1 MKKTKWTIDPTHSQV
16 QFKVKHLMITTVTG
30 SFNEFESTVETSS
43 DDFADA
49 QVSFTAK
56 TASVNT
62 GNEQRD
68 GHLQGD
74 DFFNAE
80 KYPELKFNST
90 RITKKDDENLELEGD
105 LTIRDITKKVK
116 LAVEFGGVMTDP
128 WGNVKAG
135 FTVTGKIS
143 RKEFGLSWNA
153 VTEAGGV
160 VVSDDVK
167 IHSELQYIKVVTP
180 ETVSA

>member
-30 SFNEFESTVETSS
+30 SFNEFESTVETGS
-43 DDFADA
+43 DDFTDA
-49 QVSFTAK
+49 KIQFTAK
-56 TASVNT
+56 TASINT

-68 GHLQGD
+68 GHLQSD
-74 DFFNAE
+74 DFFNAASF
-80 KYPELKFNST
+80 PEIKFVSSNLV
-90 RITKKDDENLELEGD
+90 KADDENWSLEGN
-105 LTIRDITKKVK
+105 LTIRDITKPVK
-116 LAVEFGGVMTDP
+116 LAVEFGGIMTDP

-143 RKEFGLSWNA
+143 RKEFGLMWNA

-167 IHSELQYIKVVTP
+167 IHTEVQYVKAAVEEVV
-180 ETVSA
+180 EA